1 MTERPPHGSA
11 RPGGRTART
20 RAAVLAAAYEELDR
34 DSFAAL
40 TLDRLARRS
49 GVHVSTIRRRWRT
62 VEGVVVDLLAEH
74 SSTLPTPDTGD
85 FRRDLTQLTQAIA
98 DFNNALRNRN
108 VIQGLLVAAAH
119 DSRVEEIVRVA
130 FVRRTEEVTLIARQ
144 AVERGE
150 IPEGTEA
157 REVVAALAAP
167 LYYRVLILRGFIDER
182 LVRTTVEATYQAAV
196 AGVFVPE
203 GEREGK
209 CEGECE
215 G

>member
-62 VEGVVVDLLAEH
+62 VEGVVVDLLAER

-85 FRRDLTQLTQAIA
+85 FRRDLMELTQAIA
-98 DFNNALRNRN
+98 AFNNAPRNRN
-108 VIQGLLVAAAH
+108 LMQGLIAAAAH
-119 DSRVEEIVRVA
+119 DTRVEEILRNA
-130 FVRRTEEVTLIARQ
+130 FMRRTEEVTVIVRN
-144 AVERGE
+144 AVERGD
-150 IPEGTEA
+150 IPGDTDA
-157 REVVAALAAP
+157 WEVIASLGAP
-167 LYYRVLILRGFIDER
+167 LYYRVLILRGSIDER
-182 LVRTTVEATYQAAV
+182 LVHTTVEVTYQAARS
-196 AGVFVPE
+196 GVFVRK
-203 GEREGK
+203 G
-209 CEGECE
+209 
-215 G
+215 

>member
-34 DSFAAL
+34 DLFAEL

-62 VEGVVVDLLAEH
+62 VEGVVVDLLAER

-85 FRRDLTQLTQAIA
+85 FHRDLRELTQAIA

-108 VIQGLLVAAAH
+108 VMQGLLAAAAH
-119 DSRVEEIVRVA
+119 DTRVEEIVRNA
-130 FVRRTEEVTLIARQ
+130 FVRRTEEVTLIVRN
-144 AVERGE
+144 AVERGDV
-150 IPEGTEA
+150 PEETDA
-157 REVVAALAAP
+157 WEVIASLGAP
-167 LYYRVLILRGFIDER
+167 LYYRVLILRGSIDDR
-182 LVRTTVEATYQAAV
+182 LVHTTVEATYQAARS
-196 AGVFVPE
+196 GVFARK
-203 GEREGK
+203 G
-209 CEGECE
+209 
-215 G
+215 

>member
-62 VEGVVVDLLAEH
+62 VEGVVVDLLAER

-85 FRRDLTQLTQAIA
+85 FRRDLSELTQAIA
-98 DFNNALRNRN
+98 DFNNTMRNRN
-108 VIQGLLVAAAH
+108 LMQGLIAAAAH
-119 DSRVEEIVRVA
+119 DPRVEDILRTA
-130 FVRRTEEVTLIARQ
+130 FVRRTEEVTLIVRN
-144 AVERGE
+144 AVERGD
-150 IPEGTEA
+150 IPEATDA
-157 REVVAALAAP
+157 WEVIATLGAP
-167 LYYRVLILRGFIDER
+167 LYYRVLILRGAIDER
-182 LVRTTVEATYQAAV
+182 LVQTTVETTYQAAR
-196 AGVFVPE
+196 AGVFV
-203 GEREGK
+203 REAG
-209 CEGECE
+209 
-215 G
+215 

>member
-62 VEGVVVDLLAEH
+62 VEGVVVDLLAER

-85 FRRDLTQLTQAIA
+85 FHRDLTELAQAIA

-108 VIQGLLVAAAH
+108 VMQGLIAAAAH
-119 DSRVEEIVRVA
+119 DTGVEEIIRNA
-130 FVRRTEEVTLIARQ
+130 FVRRTEEVTLIVRN
-144 AVERGE
+144 AVERGDVHE
-150 IPEGTEA
+150 DTDA
-157 REVVAALAAP
+157 WEVIASLAAP
-167 LYYRVLILRGFIDER
+167 LYYRVLILRGAIDER
-182 LVRTTVEATYQAAV
+182 LVRTTVEVTYQAARS
-196 AGVFVPE
+196 GVFVRK
-203 GEREGK
+203 G
-209 CEGECE
+209 
-215 G
+215 

>member
-40 TLDRLARRS
+40 TLDRLAQRS

-62 VEGVVVDLLAEH
+62 VEGVVVDLLAER

-85 FRRDLTQLTQAIA
+85 FRRDLMELTQAIA

-108 VIQGLLVAAAH
+108 VMQGLIAAAAH
-119 DSRVEEIVRVA
+119 DTRVEEILRNA
-130 FVRRTEEVTLIARQ
+130 FVRRTEEVTLIVRN
-144 AVERGE
+144 AVERGD
-150 IPEGTEA
+150 IPEGTDG
-157 REVVAALAAP
+157 REVIASLGAP
-167 LYYRVLILRGFIDER
+167 LYYRVLILRGSIDAR
-182 LVRTTVEATYQAAV
+182 LVHTTVEVTYQAARS
-196 AGVFVPE
+196 GVFVRK
-203 GEREGK
+203 G
-209 CEGECE
+209 
-215 G
+215 